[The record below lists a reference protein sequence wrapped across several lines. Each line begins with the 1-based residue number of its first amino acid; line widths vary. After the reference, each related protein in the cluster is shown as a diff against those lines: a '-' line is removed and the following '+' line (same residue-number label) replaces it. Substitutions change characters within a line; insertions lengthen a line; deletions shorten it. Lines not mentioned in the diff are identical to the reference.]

1 MKTNS
6 RQAVLLMAFGAP
18 ERAEDIRPFL
28 KEITRDRSV
37 SEERLEEAA
46 RRYEQIGGVSPLPEA
61 VRRQAADLE
70 AELARRG
77 RPTPVRVG
85 MCHWNPLIRESLEEM
100 AAAGMERVAGIVLAP
115 HGNESLLNR
124 YRGAVMAGL
133 SHLGSRAPA
142 VVFGPGWH
150 DRPRF
155 IDALAA
161 RVREAISSLPEQV
174 RSHAVWMFSA
184 HSLPAAA
191 PGTQAYLRDLRATG
205 DLLAARFG
213 NHAWQLVFQSASA
226 GGRGSWL
233 GPDVNEAIRREAK
246 RGERAVL
253 VAPVGF
259 AAENVELVYDLDRQA
274 AQTAAAE
281 GIGFVRARAACGHA
295 ALTAELADAA
305 LDILGGE

>member
-1 MKTNS
+1 MKTKS

-18 ERAEDIRPFL
+18 ERPEDIRPFL
-28 KEITRDRSV
+28 KEIMRDRPV
-37 SEERLEEAA
+37 SEERIEEAA
-46 RRYEQIGGVSPLPEA
+46 RRYEEIGGISPLPAA

-70 AELARRG
+70 AELARSG
-77 RPTPVRVG
+77 RQTPVRVG
-85 MCHWNPLIRESLEEM
+85 MCHWSPFIRESLEEM
-100 AAAGMERVAGIVLAP
+100 AAAGIARVAGIVLAP

-142 VVFGPGWH
+142 VVFCPGWH

-161 RVREAISSLPEQV
+161 RVREAISSLPEQA
-174 RSHAVWMFSA
+174 RSHAAWMFSA

-213 NHAWQLVFQSASA
+213 NHAWQLVFQSA

-233 GPDVNEAIRREAK
+233 GPDVNEAIEREAK

-253 VAPVGF
+253 VVPVGF

-274 AQTAAAE
+274 AQTAATA
-281 GIGFVRARAACGHA
+281 GIIFSRARAACGHA

-305 LDILGGE
+305 LDILGGK